1 MDSST
6 ESALIKFF
14 SKFKL
19 RFPWKSIQDLF
30 TSQILIEVTKTIWK
44 EKNSGISSDINIF
57 DRGSVI
63 EGFNNMLKLI
73 IRYFKRE
80 LRLVVNIEDLG
91 IDTYDLVND
100 QSEFQLLKVLQLI
113 IIIILKSE
121 DDTYINY
128 IMELSEND
136 QMAMQGV
143 CQEALEIMSEFKE
156 WTEEIDDEPDF
167 LTFENE
173 NNSGKFNKDNSPD
186 AIRRDSQLVSNYIDK
201 INDLNLQLEFSDNE
215 KRSLRIEL
223 SEEKKLNSELSAK
236 LEKQQLEYDEIK
248 GELETL
254 ERYKLKWEESVNIMK
269 EKELQI
275 EFLKQMES
283 EVFEKKEL
291 IKHLKQNLEQTE
303 QRNEEELRNLRNE
316 IETLQIK
323 NIELLKNESLVKMYK
338 KKLDDLQDIKQKYR
352 SAELERDALRGEIEQ
367 FKTMT
372 SNNRESKKL
381 VEFYKT
387 ELENAKRRC
396 LEFENAINDKNHEV
410 VTIKNGISKFER
422 DIAFRDKKIEAL
434 EAQIEELINRPTE
447 NNDELFHKI
456 SQLEMELQI
465 RKEGTDDNIQTEK
478 IIILEEI
485 KRDREEEWAKSKE
498 KINQLQ
504 QIISDLEIEIDNLK
518 NELSTINENQ
528 NMNNEVQRTS
538 IEGIKRSQI
547 ERELRKSNQDKIKIE
562 SELEKAKELLKEF
575 DDIKKERDLL
585 RDQIQKLYDQKN
597 ELQEKYYCEKEEKL
611 QFQSKLTEV
620 ESNLNSSKREIKSIM
635 KEISEFKDKEL
646 IYK

>member
-167 LTFENE
+167 LAFENE

>member
-19 RFPWKSIQDLF
+19 RFAWKSIQDLF

-73 IRYFKRE
+73 IRYFKKE
-80 LRLVVNIEDLG
+80 LRLIVNLEDLG

-167 LTFENE
+167 LAFESE

-283 EVFEKKEL
+283 EVIEKKEL

-465 RKEGTDDNIQTEK
+465 RKEETDDNIQTEK

-597 ELQEKYYCEKEEKL
+597 ELQEKYYCEKEEKF

>member
-19 RFPWKSIQDLF
+19 RFAWKSIQDLF

-73 IRYFKRE
+73 IRYFKKE
-80 LRLVVNIEDLG
+80 LRLIVNLEDLG

-167 LTFENE
+167 LAFESE

-283 EVFEKKEL
+283 EVIEKKEL

-338 KKLDDLQDIKQKYR
+338 KKLDDLQDIEQKYR

-465 RKEGTDDNIQTEK
+465 RKEETDDNIQTEK

-597 ELQEKYYCEKEEKL
+597 ELQEKYYCEKEEKF